1 MEPQGRSAGAT
12 LAAYQRPFSFK
23 MVVNWFS
30 KRKVPAEYSGN
41 WLKTAVLKIDVN
53 WDSRDSD
60 LFPVCKMRFADA
72 ARSFAFSLR
81 TKTAFAPYITIAPCA
96 LRAGWKGTA
105 PLSGAGEQTPR
116 ANAP

>member
-1 MEPQGRSAGAT
+1 
-12 LAAYQRPFSFK
+12 

-60 LFPVCKMRFADA
+60 LFPVFKMRFADA
-72 ARSFAFSLR
+72 AAWGVLLPGKGRFVTYTHHF
-81 TKTAFAPYITIAPCA
+81 A
-96 LRAGWKGTA
+96 LR
-105 PLSGAGEQTPR
+105 
-116 ANAP
+116 